1 MDFQYASQIIKESAS
16 SCLLC
21 SGKNCSVAC
30 KKGVDAAKILYS
42 LRFENNCGAYATAKK
57 NTACLTCDSK
67 ECELACLKGKI
78 TRPVPVQKTISA
90 LLSLPAGVP
99 FPVTGL
105 LFIMH
110 SPDAAAGRC
119 TVPDLL
125 RGESGPPLR
134 VCGVRTAFPLLAL
147 LLSCVIL
154 NGRTRSGSPRSS
166 HSCRDF
172 PSP

>member
-42 LRFENNCGAYATAKK
+42 LRFENNCGACSTAKK
-57 NTACLTCDSK
+57 NTVCLTCDSK

-90 LLSLPAGVP
+90 LLSLPEDSSELKDGSVNENYDEV
-99 FPVTGL
+99 FLDT
-105 LFIMH
+105 LF
-110 SPDAAAGRC
+110 
-119 TVPDLL
+119 
-125 RGESGPPLR
+125 
-134 VCGVRTAFPLLAL
+134 CGVRCENPFFPL
-147 LLSCVIL
+147 II
-154 NGRTRSGSPRSS
+154 RSKR
-166 HSCRDF
+166 RQ
-172 PSP
+172 